1 MSRRRPT
8 FLDRF
13 MHQWRRVRRHELTR
27 TLRHMHYQ
35 QKRAAYVRTYVE
47 KSLNSLDRAEGKIQ
61 DDQQGPLAD
70 QDYFDEWP

>member
-13 MHQWRRVRRHELTR
+13 MHQWRRVRRHELAR

-35 QKRAAYVRTYVE
+35 QKRAAYARTYVE
-47 KSLNSLDRAEGKIQ
+47 KSLSSLDRVEGKIQ
-61 DDQQGPLAD
+61 GKEQE
-70 QDYFDEWP
+70 YFPD

>member
-8 FLDRF
+8 ILERF

-47 KSLNSLDRAEGKIQ
+47 KSLSSIDRAEGKIQ
-61 DDQQGPLAD
+61 SDQQSSLAD